1 MLGKAVSPAIQ
12 DMSGLVHQCEICFY
26 WSGIHLFHQI
36 GSAGAWRS
44 CVWLTHGA
52 PLYKECFQTTYLC
65 FNEGERKD
73 VVFSVFPCFT
83 LLVKRKNLTLS
94 SQQTLSPS
102 TVKKEDTELEEF
114 HVQQTKSRFCVS
126 SLLDLSLSSTKRESP
141 QLSERFLPQLADT
154 LILPSSSRNAC
165 WLSQVLVSSHHFP
178 LELLK

>member
-1 MLGKAVSPAIQ
+1 MGLCTSVRFVFIGQAFTYSTRLVLQGHGGVVCGSHMELLCTKNAFRLHIYVS
-12 DMSGLVHQCEICFY
+12 MKEKEKMQCF
-26 WSGIHLFHQI
+26 LFSLALHY
-36 GSAGAWRS
+36 
-44 CVWLTHGA
+44 L
-52 PLYKECFQTTYLC
+52 LKE
-65 FNEGERKD
+65 
-73 VVFSVFPCFT
+73 
-83 LLVKRKNLTLS
+83 KNLTLS

-102 TVKKEDTELEEF
+102 TIKKEDTELEEF